1 MAKTDVA
8 EARENLEM
16 EALER
21 LERRVEAAA
30 RVIHELRAERGE
42 LKEKLA
48 ASEARVAELQ
58 EELATRQ
65 SSGDVVERLE
75 KERDELL
82 RDRAM
87 VTQRVESIL
96 ERLEATGLD

>member
-8 EARENLEM
+8 EARDNLEM
-16 EALER
+16 AALER
-21 LERRVEAAA
+21 LERRVETAA
-30 RVIHELRAERGE
+30 RVIHELRA
-42 LKEKLA
+42 
-48 ASEARVAELQ
+48 
-58 EELATRQ
+58 
-65 SSGDVVERLE
+65 
-75 KERDELL
+75 ERDELL

>member
-21 LERRVEAAA
+21 LERRVETAA
-30 RVIHELRAERGE
+30 RLIHELRAERDE
-42 LKEKLA
+42 LKARLA
-48 ASEARVAELQ
+48 ASERHA
-58 EELATRQ
+58 EELEGELVTNR
-65 SSGDVVERLE
+65 SSGDAVQLLE
-75 KERDELL
+75 KERDDLL
-82 RDRAM
+82 RERAM